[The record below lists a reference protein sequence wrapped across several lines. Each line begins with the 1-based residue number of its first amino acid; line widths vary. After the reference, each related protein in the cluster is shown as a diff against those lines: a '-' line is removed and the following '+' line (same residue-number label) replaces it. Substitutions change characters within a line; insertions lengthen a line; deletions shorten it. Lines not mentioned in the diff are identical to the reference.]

1 MLPVALAPLPL
12 APQVEVERAAG
23 ALIGPDV
30 LVDALVADGR
40 LPLQL
45 ESPRDLLGALISK
58 NFYLHRLQLNEDC
71 A

>member
-1 MLPVALAPLPL
+1 
-12 APQVEVERAAG
+12 VEVERAAG

-40 LPLQL
+40 LPLQI

-58 NFYLHRLQLNEDC
+58 NFYLHRL
-71 A
+71 